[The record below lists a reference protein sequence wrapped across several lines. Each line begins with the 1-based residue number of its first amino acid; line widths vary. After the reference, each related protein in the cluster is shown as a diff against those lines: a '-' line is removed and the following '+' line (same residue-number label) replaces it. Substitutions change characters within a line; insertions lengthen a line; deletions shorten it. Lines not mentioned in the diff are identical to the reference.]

1 MNGCAAR
8 EKLAETR
15 PGRASPPSEMK
26 VSPMQIL
33 VVDPRHEI
41 APVAE
46 PLFASNGWTTSVIDS
61 RTRAFAQA
69 LAETPDVVVIQ
80 GDGAR
85 GETAHLCQRF
95 KHNPLTAGIPLLLV
109 EDGIP
114 PAWVLPNMPVD
125 AVAAAPCDPTE
136 LVHQVQMLLPD
147 TGSQPLD
154 DLTNFPRR
162 RSILDELERRMV
174 SRDLFAAGLLTL
186 KASHDY
192 ELDLGRTSL
201 DQFVVLLSVLLRR
214 NATAT
219 ATVSIGHLSNDSFL
233 LLGPPAMIHQI
244 LATTTR
250 DFEALVPAFY
260 EMDALF
266 DENEEVVGAPKW
278 IAAQGALTLVEPGR
292 FENTLQVGF
301 ALAEYLRAGQEL
313 AQPET
318 LAIAPVQVIAA

>member
-1 MNGCAAR
+1 
-8 EKLAETR
+8 
-15 PGRASPPSEMK
+15 
-26 VSPMQIL
+26 MQIL
-33 VVDPRHEI
+33 VVDPDREI
-41 APVAE
+41 APAAE
-46 PLFASNGWTTSVIDS
+46 PLFTSNGWTTTVSDC
-61 RTRAFAQA
+61 RARAFAQA
-69 LAETPDVVVIQ
+69 ISAPPDVVVIQ
-80 GDGAR
+80 GDGAG

-114 PAWVLPNMPVD
+114 PAWVLPHMPVD

-136 LVHQVQMLLPD
+136 LVHQVQMLSPGNGTQL
-147 TGSQPLD
+147 LD
-154 DLTNFPRR
+154 DLTNFPHR
-162 RSILDELERRMV
+162 RSILDELERRLV
-174 SRDLFAAGLLTL
+174 TRELFAAGLLTL

-192 ELDLGRTSL
+192 EQDLGRTSL

-233 LLGPPAMIHQI
+233 LLGQPAVIHQV

-278 IAAQGALTLVEPGR
+278 IVAQGALTLVEPGR

-301 ALAEYLRAGQEL
+301 ALAEFLLAGQEL
-313 AQPET
+313 AQPH
-318 LAIAPVQVIAA
+318 AMAATPFEVNAA